1 MIGECLAITNF
12 EIKKDYIWKKKAITR
27 KNSKKVS
34 MLLHKYDIANVVK
47 IIEVGKYK

>member
-12 EIKKDYIWKKKAITR
+12 EIKRIIFGTKKLLREKTV
-27 KNSKKVS
+27 KKVS